1 MAFSSDVLSDI
12 QKVKSGERWGD
23 NNIILS
29 TTVFED
35 GLKIGRFAKLDTG
48 SIDNLDGSL
57 TPVIAGVV
65 VRSAARALEDADAV
79 DKTLYQQAEY
89 MRQGLVTVGIKAGET
104 PAKFGTVYASN
115 AGDANDGLATATN
128 TDIEVSGEFIEEV
141 TDGIWLIRLY

>member
-12 QKVKSGERWGD
+12 QKVKSGERWGS

-35 GLKIGRFAKLDTG
+35 GLKVGRFAKLDTG
-48 SIDNLDGSL
+48 SIDNLDGSA

-65 VRSAARALEDADAV
+65 VRSASRAVEDADTV

-89 MRQGLVTVGIKAGET
+89 MRQGLVAVEIKEGET

-128 TDIEVSGEFIEEV
+128 TDEEVSAEFIEEI

>member
-12 QKVKSGERWGD
+12 QKVKSGERWGS

-48 SIDNLDGSL
+48 SIDNLDGSA

-65 VRSAARALEDADAV
+65 VRSAARALEDADTV

-89 MRQGLVTVGIKAGET
+89 MRQGLVTVEIKEGET

-115 AGDANDGLATATN
+115 LGDVNDGLATATN

>member
-12 QKVKSGERWGD
+12 QKVKSGERWAS

-35 GLKIGRFAKLDTG
+35 GLKIGRFAKLDAG
-48 SIDNLDGSL
+48 SIDNLDGSA
-57 TPVIAGVV
+57 TPIIAGVV
-65 VRSAARALEDADAV
+65 VRSAARALEDADTV

-89 MRQGLVTVGIKAGET
+89 MRQGLVTVAVKEGET

-115 AGDANDGLATATN
+115 LGDANDGLATATN